1 MTSQNRLSE
10 RPFNRAEL
18 LNFRLRFLIKNLF
31 KGFFALAVIV
41 LAYIFLQKYTAFDGF
56 INHIGQWPILVY
68 SVFTISEIIF
78 GIIPPELFM
87 IWSIKHGLF
96 ANYTLNILF
105 LTGISYAAGVLG
117 YYIGINASKISLLE
131 PVMRKYV
138 YRYKNTL
145 NKFGGLLILV
155 GAITPV
161 PFSAICMLVGATNF
175 PFSKFLLIATA
186 RFARFIAYSAIIYQ
200 ANI

>member
-1 MTSQNRLSE
+1 MTNQNRLSG
-10 RPFNRAEL
+10 RPFSKIKL
-18 LNFRLRFLIKNLF
+18 SNFRSRFLIKNLF

-41 LAYIFLQKYTAFDGF
+41 VVYIFLQKYTAFDGF
-56 INHIGQWPILVY
+56 IDHIGQWPLVVY
-68 SVFTISEIIF
+68 LVFTTSEIVF

-96 ANYTLNILF
+96 ASYALNILF
-105 LTGISYAAGVLG
+105 LTGISYTAGVLG
-117 YYIGINASKISLLE
+117 YYIGANASKISWLE
-131 PVMRKYV
+131 PVMRRYV

-186 RFARFIAYSAIIYQ
+186 RLVRFMAYSAIIYQ

>member
-10 RPFNRAEL
+10 RPFNRSEL
-18 LNFRLRFLIKNLF
+18 LNFRLSFLIKNLF
-31 KGFFALAVIV
+31 NGFFALAVIV

-186 RFARFIAYSAIIYQ
+186 RFARCIAYSAII
-200 ANI
+200 